1 MRGLPVMSAT
11 SRSNAAVTLTP
22 TLSRKQEREQNNQ
35 RHAPVKQPSQTPR
48 THISRSREM
57 HGHERSEVPSLP
69 LMKTLTRGGCPNGEP
84 YGLAVSSAACPRIP
98 ARFW

>member
-1 MRGLPVMSAT
+1 MSAT

-35 RHAPVKQPSQTPR
+35 PPPNQR

-84 YGLAVSSAACPRIP
+84 YGLAVSSAACPRIQ